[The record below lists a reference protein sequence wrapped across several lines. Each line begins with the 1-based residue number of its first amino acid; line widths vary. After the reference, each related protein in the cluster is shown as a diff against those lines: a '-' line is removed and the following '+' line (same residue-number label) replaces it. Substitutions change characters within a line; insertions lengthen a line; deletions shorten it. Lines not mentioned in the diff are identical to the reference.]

1 MFAYGEQAGA
11 NLAVG
16 RHPDAAAVSAKRLR
30 NGGDYADL
38 ADTIFKAVAA
48 GGFTAP
54 VFNFLQRHEL
64 GHATHDLVQGDYNFR
79 RPDAVFFQRHEL
91 DKSNDNTFLAS
102 EAAEGGDLVIV
113 KTAQQDAV
121 HFHRIQSGSLGDA
134 NSCQHPL

>member
-48 GGFTAP
+48 GGFTAL
-54 VFNFLQRHEL
+54 VFDFLQRHEL
-64 GHATHDLVQGDYNFR
+64 GHATHDLVQGDDDLR
-79 RPDAVFFQRHEL
+79 RPDGVFFQWHEL
-91 DKSNDNTFLAS
+91 DKSNDNAFLAS
-102 EAAEGGDLVIV
+102 EVTEGCDLVV
-113 KTAQQDAV
+113 VETAQ
-121 HFHRIQSGSLGDA
+121 
-134 NSCQHPL
+134 